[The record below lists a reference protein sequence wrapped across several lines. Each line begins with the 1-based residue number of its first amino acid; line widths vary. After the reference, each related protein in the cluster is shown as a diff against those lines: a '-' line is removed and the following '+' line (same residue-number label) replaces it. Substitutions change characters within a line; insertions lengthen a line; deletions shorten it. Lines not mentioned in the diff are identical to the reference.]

1 MRPELLSGS
10 ASSFELVTASE
21 CCPQDA
27 VTFECSVMGE
37 GTTVFQ
43 GSALDCLSTRN
54 MIQLLHSRFNITGG
68 TKVTCNNG
76 AIVGQSLR
84 VEDNYYISQLR
95 IPVSR
100 SLVGKTIECIYDNG
114 TATEAVGRYSTSTI
128 IADRNG
134 EYLNIPVCT
143 PCHTVHLIC
152 IIYSNFGSTTTTNGH
167 NVGIS

>member
-27 VTFECSVMGE
+27 VTFECSVMGD

-43 GSALDCLSTRN
+43 GSALECENAGNKITLF
-54 MIQLLHSRFNITGG
+54 HSVFNRTGG
-68 TKVTCNNG
+68 AYGTCNNG

-95 IPVSR
+95 ITVSH

-114 TATEAVGRYSTSTI
+114 TATKIVGRYSTSTI